1 MKKETKVQKTEAQCA
16 IQNVSECKLADR
28 KGKLIVSRQMIMEAD
43 ANVLNE
49 IFSNFFPMATEP
61 SHQVNY
67 WDSIMYYGISPH
79 FEKVDEACVAP
90 EYEIVLHTNDE
101 GTTKFEKMVKRDYI
115 R

>member
-1 MKKETKVQKTEAQCA
+1 MKKENEVSENQAQCA
-16 IQNVSECKLADR
+16 IQNVSESKLADR

-43 ANVLNE
+43 AKVLRE

-90 EYEIVLHTNDE
+90 EYEVVFHTDAE
-101 GTTKFEKMVKRDYI
+101 GTTKFEKMVKRDYF